1 MYVVDLSMPL
11 RSGMSVYP
19 GDPNVAI
26 DPALSI
32 EGEGVAV
39 SALSLGSHSG
49 THLDAPA
56 HLIPG
61 GPTLSEIP
69 LEWLVGPAVV
79 LRVRDPRDDARLGAA
94 DIEGG
99 LPPTLPMIVCIATGW
114 DALAGDERMFHHPYL
129 SGELAAE
136 LWDRGARVLCVDTLS
151 PDQTLPPG
159 EVPPMPGPDA
169 AGVDAVFAAD
179 ADPTDAAAAAD
190 ANAAAATDA
199 DAAADAADAGIADAD
214 AAHADAHA
222 VCVDADADADA
233 ATANANAD
241 AGAADVGAAGAADA
255 EAANADAAGVD
266 APVADVAAADVEAG
280 SDNAVLAAAETQAAI
295 PVHQFW
301 LGRGGVIVENLVGL
315 DRVPDEV
322 ELSLLPLPIADGDG
336 APIRAVAFLPSPE
349 PDPYP

>member
-69 LEWLVGPAVV
+69 LERLVGPAVV

-114 DALAGDERMFHHPYL
+114 DALTGDERMFRHPYL

-159 EVPPMPGPDA
+159 EVPSMPGAGA
-169 AGVDAVFAAD
+169 AGVDAA
-179 ADPTDAAAAAD
+179 
-190 ANAAAATDA
+190 
-199 DAAADAADAGIADAD
+199 
-214 AAHADAHA
+214 
-222 VCVDADADADA
+222 ADADADA
-233 ATANANAD
+233 AAANAD
-241 AGAADVGAAGAADA
+241 AGAADATDADADAADAADVGAAGAADA

-315 DRVPDEV
+315 DRVPNQV

-349 PDPYP
+349 PDPHP